1 MTWDFQTIYT
11 LAMSVIPTIINIL
24 MLIVGFK
31 KLLKETKGIE
41 TYKNQMTMIIK
52 ENCELKAKI
61 NEILTAIDHVERK
74 D

>member
-11 LAMSVIPTIINIL
+11 LAMSIMPTIINIL